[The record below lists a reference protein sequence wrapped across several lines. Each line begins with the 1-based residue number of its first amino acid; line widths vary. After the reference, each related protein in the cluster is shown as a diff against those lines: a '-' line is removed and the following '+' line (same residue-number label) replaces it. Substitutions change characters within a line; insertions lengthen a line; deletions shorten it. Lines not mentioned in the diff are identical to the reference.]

1 MAEKTGGYLGR
12 VLRVDL
18 SSEKITV
25 EQLDES
31 ILRKFIGGAGLGAKY
46 LYDEVP
52 PGVKWSDP
60 ENRLLFF
67 SGPFGGTKYA
77 GSGMIAV
84 VSKGAMTNMAGS
96 SQANGFFGTYLKF
109 SGFDGVIIQ
118 GAAAE
123 WKYLHI
129 HDGTA
134 EICDAR
140 DLIGKDTIETEDAVR
155 DKLDKKCSVYGIGPA
170 GENLVRYAAI
180 FGDHGHV
187 AAHNGLGAVMGS
199 KKLKAVVAEQ
209 GSQKIEVAD
218 PDRHAAAVKKFA
230 QNFHKMKH
238 PLFEYGTAD
247 LVGLAKK
254 LGWLPVKNYATSDF
268 PEFEKFTGQS
278 IRKNFKT
285 KSTPCWACRKGHTC
299 SIQIEEGPYAGFE
312 GEEPDY
318 EGVAAMG
325 SLICQTDPA
334 TTIYLCNQVDRLGL
348 DINESGYVIAWLMEC
363 FEKGFLN
370 TSDLD
375 GVEMNWGDGEAV
387 LQMLKKIAHRDGC
400 GDLLAEGVKR
410 ASEKIGGE
418 AGNCAIYTMKGA
430 SPRTHD
436 HRANWPELIDTCLSN
451 TGTIEVTGGAP
462 KPEELGLKPV
472 QNPSDPVEVSGMNAK
487 LNGKGQFL
495 DSLPLCRFCMMDF
508 KSPIEALNLITG
520 WDMNIAEAADAGRRV
535 VNQFRAFN
543 FRHGLTKEMEAPSV
557 RYGSTPVDGPAEG
570 KAIMPQWDDLRR
582 NYYDQMGWDPETGK
596 PLPDTLR
603 KLGLDDLI
611 PGLKTE

>member
-1 MAEKTGGYLGR
+1 MAERIGGYLGR

-18 SSEKITV
+18 SREKIAV
-25 EQLDES
+25 EPLDQS
-31 ILRKFIGGAGLGAKY
+31 ILPKFIGGAGLGARY

-52 PGVKWSDP
+52 PGVEWFGP

-67 SGPFGGTKYA
+67 SGPFGGTRYA

-84 VSKGAMTNMAGS
+84 VSKGPMTNMAGS

-109 SGFDGVIIQ
+109 SGFDGVIVQ
-118 GAAAE
+118 GHAKE
-123 WKYLHI
+123 WCYLHI

-134 EICDAR
+134 ELCDAR
-140 DLIGKDTIETEDAVR
+140 DLMGKDTLETEDAVR
-155 DKLDKKCSVYGIGPA
+155 ARLGKQCSVYGIGPA
-170 GENLVRYAAI
+170 GENRVRYAAI

-199 KKLKAVVAEQ
+199 KKLKAIAAERGHQ
-209 GSQKIEVAD
+209 VIEVAD
-218 PDRHAAAVKKFA
+218 PARHAEALKKFVKD
-230 QNFHKMKH
+230 FHESKN
-238 PLFEYGTAD
+238 PLFQYGTAD

-254 LGWLPVKNYATSDF
+254 LGWLPVKNYTTSEFPDF
-268 PEFEKFTGQS
+268 ERFTGQS
-278 IRKNFKT
+278 IRANFKT
-285 KSTPCWACRKGHTC
+285 KPTPCWACRKGHTC
-299 SIQIEEGPYAGFE
+299 AIQIEEGPYAGFK

-325 SLICQTDPA
+325 SLIGQTDPA
-334 TTIYLCNQVDRLGL
+334 TTVFLCNQVDRLGM

-363 FEKGFLN
+363 YEKGYLKK
-370 TSDLD
+370 SDLD
-375 GVEMNWGDGEAV
+375 GVEMTWGNAGAV
-387 LQMLKKIAHRDGC
+387 LEMLRKMAHRQGF

-418 AGNCAIYTMKGA
+418 AANCAVYTMKGA

-462 KPEELGLKPV
+462 KPAELGLEPV
-472 QNPSDPVEVSGMNAK
+472 KDPFNAIEVSTMNAR

-495 DSLPLCRFCMMDF
+495 DSLPLCRFCMPDF
-508 KSPIEALNLITG
+508 QSPIDALNIITG
-520 WDMNIAEAADAGRRV
+520 WNFDIAEAMNAGCRV

-557 RYGSTPVDGPAEG
+557 RYGSMPMDGPAQG
-570 KAIMPQWDDLRR
+570 KSVSLQWEALRR
-582 NYYDQMGWDPETGK
+582 NYYEQMGWDPETGK
-596 PLPDTLR
+596 PLPETLK
-603 KLGLDDLI
+603 KLGLDDLVLDLKI
-611 PGLKTE
+611 P

>member
-1 MAEKTGGYLGR
+1 MAEKCYGYVGR

-18 SSEKITV
+18 SSEKISV
-25 EQLDES
+25 EPLDSS
-31 ILRKFIGGAGLGAKY
+31 ILRKLIGGAGLGAKY

-52 PGVKWSDP
+52 PGVEWSDP

-67 SGPFGGTKYA
+67 SGPFGGTRYA

-84 VSKGAMTNMAGS
+84 VSKGPMTNMAGS
-96 SQANGFFGTYLKF
+96 SQANGFFGAYLKF
-109 SGFDGVIIQ
+109 SGFDGVVIQ
-118 GAAAE
+118 GAAKD
-123 WKYLHI
+123 WKYLRI

-134 EICDAR
+134 ELCDAR
-140 DLIGKDTIETEDAVR
+140 DLAGKDTIETEDAVR
-155 DKLDKKCSVYGIGPA
+155 AKLGKQCSVYGIGPA

-199 KKLKAVVAEQ
+199 KKLKAIAAER
-209 GSQKIEVAD
+209 GNHAMEIAD
-218 PDRHAAAVKKFA
+218 TARHAEAIKEFA
-230 QNFHKMKH
+230 KNFRESPS
-238 PLFEYGTAD
+238 PLFQYGTAD

-254 LGWLPVKNYATSDF
+254 LGWLPVKNYTTSNF

-278 IRKNFKT
+278 IRANFKT
-285 KSTPCWACRKGHTC
+285 KATPCWACRKGHSCT
-299 SIQIEEGPYAGFE
+299 IQIEDGPYAGFE

-325 SLICQTDPA
+325 SLIGQTDPA
-334 TTIYLCNQVDRLGL
+334 ATIFLCNQVDRLGM
-348 DINESGYVIAWLMEC
+348 DINESGYVISWLMEC
-363 FEKGFLN
+363 YEKGYLKKN
-370 TSDLD
+370 DLD
-375 GVEMNWGDGEAV
+375 GMEMNWGDATAV
-387 LQMLKKIAHRDGC
+387 LEMLKKIAHRQGC
-400 GDLLAEGVKR
+400 GNLLAEGVKR

-462 KPEELGLKPV
+462 KPAELGLEPV
-472 QNPSDPVEVSGMNAK
+472 KDPFNPIEVSTMNAK

-495 DSLPLCRFCMMDF
+495 DSLPLCRFCMPDF
-508 KSPIEALNLITG
+508 KSPIEALNIITG
-520 WDMNIAEAADAGRRV
+520 WSFDIPEAIAAGRRV
-535 VNQFRAFN
+535 VTLFRVFN

-557 RYGSTPVDGPAEG
+557 RYGSTPADGPAQG
-570 KAIMPQWDDLRR
+570 KSVSAQWDALRM
-582 NYYDQMGWDPETGK
+582 NYYAQMGWDPETGK
-596 PLPDTLR
+596 PLPETL
-603 KLGLDDLI
+603 KNLGLESII
-611 PGLKTE
+611 PNR

>member
-1 MAEKTGGYLGR
+1 MAKSTFGYLGR

-18 SSEKITV
+18 SRRKIT
-25 EQLDES
+25 EEPLDES
-31 ILRKFIGGAGLGAKY
+31 ILRKFIGGAGLGARY

-52 PGVKWSDP
+52 PGVGWSEP

-67 SGPFGGTKYA
+67 SGPFGGTRYA
-77 GSGMIAV
+77 GSGMISV
-84 VSKGAMTNMAGS
+84 VSKGAMTDMAGS

-109 SGFDGVIIQ
+109 SGFDGVVVQ
-118 GAAAE
+118 GAAKE
-123 WKYLHI
+123 WCYLRI

-134 EICDAR
+134 ELCDAR
-140 DLIGKDTIETEDAVR
+140 ELVGKDTLETEDAVR
-155 DKLDKKCSVYGIGPA
+155 ARLGKQCSVYGIGPS

-199 KKLKAVVAEQ
+199 KKLKAIAAER
-209 GSQKIEVAD
+209 GHETIEVAD
-218 PDRHAAAVKKFA
+218 PARHAAAVKEFVK
-230 QNFHKMKH
+230 NFHESQN
-238 PLFEYGTAD
+238 PLFQYGTAD

-254 LGWLPVKNYATSDF
+254 LGWLPVRNYTTSNF

-278 IRKNFKT
+278 LRANFKT
-285 KSTPCWACRKGHTC
+285 KATPCWACRKGHTC
-299 SIQIEEGPYAGFE
+299 AIQIDEGPYAGFK

-325 SLICQTDPA
+325 SLIGQTDPA
-334 TTIYLCNQVDRLGL
+334 TTIFLCNQVDRLGM

-363 FEKGFLN
+363 FEKGYLKKD
-370 TSDLD
+370 DLD
-375 GVEMNWGDGEAV
+375 GVEMTWGNGGAV
-387 LQMLKKIAHRDGC
+387 LQMLKKIAHREGC
-400 GDLLAEGVKR
+400 GNMLAEGVKR

-418 AGNCAIYTMKGA
+418 AANCAVYTMKGA

-462 KPEELGLKPV
+462 KPAELGL
-472 QNPSDPVEVSGMNAK
+472 DPVKDPFNPIEVSTMNAK

-495 DSLPLCRFCMMDF
+495 DSLPLCRFCMPDF
-508 KSPIEALNLITG
+508 KSPIEALNIITG
-520 WDMNIAEAADAGRRV
+520 WGFDIPEAMNAGRRV

-557 RYGSTPVDGPAEG
+557 RYGSTPVDGPAQG
-570 KAIMPQWDDLRR
+570 KSVSAQWEALRR
-582 NYYDQMGWDPETGK
+582 NYYEQMGWDPETGK
-596 PLPDTLR
+596 PLPETL
-603 KLGLDDLI
+603 KDLGLESLI
-611 PGLKTE
+611 PDLGGE

>member
-1 MAEKTGGYLGR
+1 MAKSFGGYVGR
-12 VLRVDL
+12 ILRVDL
-18 SSEKITV
+18 SRENILV
-25 EQLDES
+25 EPLDTS

-52 PGVKWSDP
+52 PGVEWSDP

-67 SGPFGGTKYA
+67 SGPFGGTRYA
-77 GSGMIAV
+77 GSGMISV
-84 VSKGAMTNMAGS
+84 VSKGPMTNMSGS

-109 SGFDGVIIQ
+109 CGFDGVVVQ
-118 GAAAE
+118 GAAKE
-123 WKYLHI
+123 WKYLRI

-134 EICDAR
+134 ELCDAR
-140 DLIGKDTIETEDAVR
+140 DLVGKDTIETEDAVR
-155 DKLDKKCSVYGIGPA
+155 DKLGKQCSVYGIGPS

-199 KKLKAVVAEQ
+199 KKLKAIAAER
-209 GSQKIEVAD
+209 GHHAIEVAD
-218 PDRHAAAVKKFA
+218 PARYAEAIKEFVK
-230 QNFHKMKH
+230 NFHESKN
-238 PLFEYGTAD
+238 PLFQYGTAD

-254 LGWLPVKNYATSDF
+254 LGWLPVKNYTTSNF

-278 IRKNFKT
+278 IRANFKT
-285 KSTPCWACRKGHTC
+285 KATPCWACRKGHTC
-299 SIQIEEGPYAGFE
+299 TIQIEEGPYAGFE

-325 SLICQTDPA
+325 ALIGQTDPA
-334 TTIYLCNQVDRLGL
+334 TTIFLCNQVDRLGM
-348 DINESGYVIAWLMEC
+348 DINESGYVISWLMEC
-363 FEKGFLN
+363 YEKGHLKK
-370 TSDLD
+370 SDLD
-375 GVEMNWGDGEAV
+375 GVEMNWGNANAV
-387 LQMLKKIAHRDGC
+387 LEMLKKIAHRQGC
-400 GDLLAEGVKR
+400 GNRLAEGVKR

-462 KPEELGLKPV
+462 KPAELGLEPV
-472 QNPSDPVEVSGMNAK
+472 KDPFNPIEVSTMNAR

-495 DSLPLCRFCMMDF
+495 DSLPLCRFCMPDF
-508 KSPIEALNLITG
+508 KSPIEALNIITG
-520 WDMNIAEAADAGRRV
+520 WNFDIPEAIDAGRRV

-543 FRHGLTKEMEAPSV
+543 FRHGLTKAMEAPSV
-557 RYGSTPVDGPAEG
+557 RYGSTPADGPAQG
-570 KAIMPQWDDLRR
+570 KSVSAQWEALRR
-582 NYYDQMGWDPETGK
+582 NYYEQMGWDPETGK
-596 PLPDTLR
+596 PLPETL
-603 KLGLDDLI
+603 KNLGLDDLI
-611 PGLKTE
+611 KDL

>member
-1 MAEKTGGYLGR
+1 MAKITGGYIGR

-18 SSEKITV
+18 STGKISV
-25 EQLDES
+25 EPLDDS
-31 ILRKFIGGAGLGAKY
+31 ILRKFIGGAGLGARY

-52 PGVKWSDP
+52 PGVEWSDP

-67 SGPFGGTKYA
+67 SGPFGGTRYA

-84 VSKGAMTNMAGS
+84 VSKGPMTNMAGS

-109 SGFDGVIIQ
+109 SGFDGVVIQ
-118 GAAAE
+118 GQAKE
-123 WKYLHI
+123 WSYLRI

-134 EICDAR
+134 ELCDAR
-140 DLIGKDTIETEDAVR
+140 DLLGMDTLATEDAVTDR
-155 DKLDKKCSVYGIGPA
+155 LGKQCSVYGIGPA
-170 GENLVRYAAI
+170 GENRVRYAAI

-199 KKLKAVVAEQ
+199 KKLKAIAVER
-209 GSQKIEVAD
+209 GSCKIEVAD
-218 PDRHAAAVKKFA
+218 PVRHDQAVKDFA
-230 QNFHKMKH
+230 QHFHKMQH
-238 PLFEYGTAD
+238 PLFQYGTAD

-254 LGWLPVKNYATSDF
+254 LGWLPVKNYTTADF
-268 PEFEKFTGQS
+268 PEFENFTGQA

-285 KSTPCWACRKGHTC
+285 KSTPCWACRKGHAC

-325 SLICQTDPA
+325 SLIGQTDPA
-334 TTIYLCNQVDRLGL
+334 TTIYLCNQVDRLGM

-363 FEKGFLN
+363 YEKKYLSR
-370 TSDLD
+370 SDLD
-375 GVEMNWGDGEAV
+375 GIEMDWGSGDAV
-387 LQMLKKIAHRDGC
+387 LEMLKKIANRDGC
-400 GDLLAEGVKR
+400 GNLLAEGVKR
-410 ASEKIGGE
+410 ASEKVGGE
-418 AGNCAIYTMKGA
+418 AAGCAVYTMKGA

-462 KPEELGLKPV
+462 KPEELGLEPV
-472 QNPSDPVEVSGMNAK
+472 KDPSDPVQVSAMNAK

-508 KSPIEALNLITG
+508 KSPVEALNLITG
-520 WDMNIAEAADAGRRV
+520 WDMDISEAADVGRRV
-535 VNQFRAFN
+535 VHQFRAFN
-543 FRHGLTKEMEAPSV
+543 FRHGLTKEMEAPST
-557 RYGSTPVDGPAEG
+557 RYGSTPTDGPAEG
-570 KAIMPQWDDLRR
+570 KAIMPRWDALRR
-582 NYYDQMGWDPETGK
+582 TYYTEMGWDPETGR
-596 PLPDTLR
+596 PLPETLK
-603 KLGLDDLI
+603 KLGLEEL
-611 PGLKTE
+611 L

>member
-1 MAEKTGGYLGR
+1 MASGTGGYVGR
-12 VLRVDL
+12 ILRVDL
-18 SSEKITV
+18 TQERITI
-25 EQLDES
+25 ESFDDS

-52 PGVKWSDP
+52 PGVEWSDP

-67 SGPFGGTKYA
+67 SGPFGGTRYA

-84 VSKGAMTNMAGS
+84 VSKGPMTNMAGS

-109 SGFDGVIIQ
+109 SGFDGVIVQ
-118 GAAAE
+118 GKAKE
-123 WKYLHI
+123 WRYLRI

-134 EICDAR
+134 ELCDAR
-140 DLIGKDTIETEDAVR
+140 HLVGLDTLETEDAVR
-155 DKLDKKCSVYGIGPA
+155 AKLDKQSSVYGIGPS

-199 KKLKAVVAEQ
+199 KKLKAIAAER
-209 GSQKIEVAD
+209 GHHSIKIAD
-218 PDRHAAAVKKFA
+218 PERYAKAVKEFA
-230 QNFHKMKH
+230 QAFHKMKH
-238 PLFEYGTAD
+238 PLFQYGTAD

-254 LGWLPVKNYATSDF
+254 LGWLPVKNYTTSDF
-268 PEFEKFTGQS
+268 PEFERFTGES
-278 IRKNFKT
+278 LRANFKT
-285 KSTPCWACRKGHTC
+285 KPKPCYACRKGHTC
-299 SIQIEEGPYAGFE
+299 EVQIEEGPYAGFV

-325 SLICQTDPA
+325 SLIGQTDPA
-334 TTIYLCNQVDRLGL
+334 TTIFLCNQVDRLGM

-363 FEKGFLN
+363 YEKGYLKK
-370 TSDLD
+370 SDLD
-375 GVEMNWGDGEAV
+375 GIEMGWGNADAV
-387 LQMLKKIAHRDGC
+387 QKMLKKIAYREGC

-410 ASEKIGGE
+410 ASERIGGN
-418 AGNCAIYTMKGA
+418 AADCAVYTMKGA

-451 TGTIEVTGGAP
+451 TGTIEATGGAP
-462 KPEELGLKPV
+462 KPDELGLAPI
-472 QNPSDPVEVSGMNAK
+472 QDPSNPVEVSTMNAK

-495 DSLPLCRFCMMDF
+495 DSLPLCRFCMFDF
-508 KSPIEALNLITG
+508 KSPIEALNIITG
-520 WDMNIAEAADAGRRV
+520 WDFDIPEAMDAGRRI

-557 RYGSTPVDGPAEG
+557 RYGSTPEDGPAEG
-570 KAIMPQWDDLRR
+570 RAIMPQWDSLRR
-582 NYYDQMGWDPETGK
+582 SYYEQMGWDPETGK
-596 PLPDTLR
+596 PLPETL
-603 KLGLDDLI
+603 KALKLDDLAKD
-611 PGLKTE
+611 LW

>member
-1 MAEKTGGYLGR
+1 MAEKIGGYLGR

-18 SSEKITV
+18 TSEKITV
-25 EQLDES
+25 EALDHS

-52 PGVKWSDP
+52 PGVGWSDP
-60 ENRLLFF
+60 GNRLLFF
-67 SGPFGGTKYA
+67 SGPFGGTRYA

-109 SGFDGVIIQ
+109 SGFDGVIVQ
-118 GAAAE
+118 GKAKE
-123 WKYLHI
+123 WSYLRI

-140 DLIGKDTIETEDAVR
+140 DLVGKDTLETEDAIR
-155 DKLDKKCSVYGIGPA
+155 ARLDKQCSVYGIGPA

-199 KKLKAVVAEQ
+199 KKLKAIVAER
-209 GSQKIEVAD
+209 GHQKIEVAD
-218 PDRHAAAVKKFA
+218 PARYDESVKEFVKR
-230 QNFHKMKH
+230 FHEMKS
-238 PLFEYGTAD
+238 PLFQFGTAD
-247 LVGLAKK
+247 LVGMAKK
-254 LGWLPVKNYATSDF
+254 LGWLPVKNYTTSEF
-268 PEFEKFTGQS
+268 PEFTKFTGEA
-278 IRKNFKT
+278 IRTQFKT
-285 KSTPCWACRKGHTC
+285 KATPCWACRKGHTC
-299 SIQIEEGPYAGFE
+299 AIQIEEGPYAGFE

-325 SLICQTDPA
+325 SLIAQTDPA
-334 TTIYLCNQVDRLGL
+334 TTIYLCNQIDRLGM

-363 FEKGFLN
+363 YEKGYLKK
-370 TSDLD
+370 SDLD
-375 GVEMNWGDGEAV
+375 GVEMNWGDGNAV
-387 LQMLKKIAHRDGC
+387 LEMLKKIAHRQGC

-410 ASEKIGGE
+410 ASEKIGGGAAE
-418 AGNCAIYTMKGA
+418 CAVYTMKGA

-462 KPEELGLKPV
+462 KPDEIGLTPV
-472 QNPSDPVEVSGMNAK
+472 QDPSNPLEVAAMNAK

-495 DSLPLCRFCMMDF
+495 DSLPLCRFCMPDF
-508 KSPIEALNLITG
+508 KSPIETLNIITG
-520 WDMNIAEAADAGRRV
+520 WNFDIPEAMDAGRRV
-535 VNQFRAFN
+535 VNQFRMFN
-543 FRHGLTKEMEAPSV
+543 FRHGLTKEMEAPSI
-557 RYGSTPVDGPAEG
+557 RYGSTPVDGPAQG
-570 KAIMPQWDDLRR
+570 RAIMPQWEALRR
-582 NYYDQMGWDPETGK
+582 SYYAGMGWDPETGK
-596 PLPDTLR
+596 PLPETL
-603 KLGLDDLI
+603 KSLGLESLIADL
-611 PGLKTE
+611 KD

>member
-1 MAEKTGGYLGR
+1 MAKRVGGYIGR

-18 SSEKITV
+18 SLEKISV
-25 EQLDES
+25 EPLDDS
-31 ILRKFIGGAGLGAKY
+31 ILRKFVGGAGLGAKY

-52 PGVKWSDP
+52 PGVEWSDP

-67 SGPFGGTKYA
+67 SGPFGGTRYA

-84 VSKGAMTNMAGS
+84 VSKGPMTNMAGS

-118 GAAAE
+118 GQAKE
-123 WKYLHI
+123 WKYLRI

-134 EICDAR
+134 ELCDAR
-140 DLIGKDTIETEDAVR
+140 DLLGKDTWETEDAVR
-155 DKLDKKCSVYGIGPA
+155 DKLGKQCSVYGIGPA

-199 KKLKAVVAEQ
+199 KKLKAIAAERGHQ
-209 GSQKIEVAD
+209 SIEVSD
-218 PDRHAAAVKKFA
+218 PERHAEAVKEFAKKF
-230 QNFHKMKH
+230 HEMKS

-254 LGWLPVKNYATSDF
+254 LGWLPVKNYTTSEF
-268 PEFEKFTGQS
+268 PEFVKFTGES
-278 IRKNFKT
+278 IRTNFKT
-285 KSTPCWACRKGHTC
+285 KATPCWACRKGHSC
-299 SIQIEEGPYAGFE
+299 SIQIEEGPYAGFS

-325 SLICQTDPA
+325 SMIGQTDPA
-334 TTIYLCNQVDRLGL
+334 TTIYLCNQVDRLGM
-348 DINESGYVIAWLMEC
+348 DINESGYVIGWLMEC
-363 FEKGFLN
+363 YEKGYLKK
-370 TSDLD
+370 SDLD
-375 GVEMNWGDGEAV
+375 GLEMNWGNGQAV
-387 LQMLKKIAHRDGC
+387 LEMLKKIAHRQGC
-400 GDLLAEGVKR
+400 GNRWAEGVKR
-410 ASEKIGGE
+410 ASEQMGGD
-418 AGNCAIYTMKGA
+418 AANCAVYTMKGA

-462 KPEELGLKPV
+462 KPDELGLTPV
-472 QNPSDPVEVSGMNAK
+472 KDPSDPVEVSIMNAK

-495 DSLPLCRFCMMDF
+495 DSLPLCRFCMPDF
-508 KSPIEALNLITG
+508 KSPIEALNIITG
-520 WDMNIAEAADAGRRV
+520 WDLDVSEAMDIGRRV

-557 RYGSTPVDGPAEG
+557 RYGSTPLDGPAQG
-570 KAIMPQWDDLRR
+570 KAIMPQWETLRR
-582 NYYDQMGWDPETGK
+582 SYYEQMGWDPETGK
-596 PLPDTLR
+596 PLPETLK
-603 KLGLDDLI
+603 KLGLDWLI
-611 PGLKTE
+611 PG

>member
-1 MAEKTGGYLGR
+1 MAKRTGGYLGR

-18 SSEKITV
+18 SSETITV
-25 EQLDES
+25 EPLDDS
-31 ILRKFIGGAGLGAKY
+31 ILRKFIGGAGLGARY
-46 LYDEVP
+46 LYNEVP
-52 PGVKWSDP
+52 PGVEWSDP

-67 SGPFGGTKYA
+67 SGPFGGTRYA

-84 VSKGAMTNMAGS
+84 VSKGPMTNMAGS
-96 SQANGFFGTYLKF
+96 SQANGFFGAYLKF
-109 SGFDGVIIQ
+109 SGFDGVILQ
-118 GAAAE
+118 GAAKE
-123 WKYLHI
+123 WKYLRI

-140 DLIGKDTIETEDAVR
+140 DLIGKDTLETEDAVR
-155 DKLDKKCSVYGIGPA
+155 NQLGAQCSVYGIGPA

-199 KKLKAVVAEQ
+199 KKLKAIVAERGHQ
-209 GSQKIEVAD
+209 EIEVND
-218 PDRHAAAVKKFA
+218 PERHDAAVKEFV
-230 QNFHKMKH
+230 QHFHKMQS
-238 PLFEYGTAD
+238 PLFQYGTAD

-254 LGWLPVKNYATSDF
+254 LGWLPVRNYTTSVF

-278 IRKNFKT
+278 IRTNFKT

-325 SLICQTDPA
+325 SLIGQTDPA
-334 TTIYLCNQVDRLGL
+334 TTIYLCNQIDRLGM
-348 DINESGYVIAWLMEC
+348 DINESGYVIAWIMEC
-363 FEKGFLN
+363 FEKGYLKK
-370 TSDLD
+370 SDLD
-375 GVEMNWGDGEAV
+375 GVEMNWGDGDAV
-387 LQMLKKIAHRDGC
+387 LEMLKKIAHRKGC
-400 GDLLAEGVKR
+400 GDLWAEGVKR

-418 AGNCAIYTMKGA
+418 AANCAVYTMKGA

-472 QNPSDPVEVSGMNAK
+472 EDPSDPVQVSKMNAK

-495 DSLPLCRFCMMDF
+495 DSLPLCRFCMPDF
-508 KSPIEALNLITG
+508 KSPIEALNIITG
-520 WDMNIAEAADAGRRV
+520 WDLDIAEAMDVGRRV
-535 VNQFRAFN
+535 VNQFRVFN

-557 RYGSTPVDGPAEG
+557 RYGSTPADGPAEG
-570 KAIMPQWDDLRR
+570 RAIMPRWDALRR
-582 NYYDQMGWDPETGK
+582 NYYEQMGWDPETGK
-596 PLPDTLR
+596 PLPETL
-603 KLGLDDLI
+603 KNLGLDDLI
-611 PGLKTE
+611 PGLKS

>member
-1 MAEKTGGYLGR
+1 MAKSTFGYLGR

-18 SSEKITV
+18 SRRKIT
-25 EQLDES
+25 EEPLDES
-31 ILRKFIGGAGLGAKY
+31 ILRKFIGGAGLGARY

-52 PGVKWSDP
+52 PGVGWSDP

-67 SGPFGGTKYA
+67 SGPFGGTRYA
-77 GSGMIAV
+77 GSGMISV
-84 VSKGAMTNMAGS
+84 VSKGAMTDMAGS

-109 SGFDGVIIQ
+109 SGFDGVVVQ
-118 GAAAE
+118 GAAKD
-123 WKYLHI
+123 WCYLHI

-134 EICDAR
+134 ELCDAR
-140 DLIGKDTIETEDAVR
+140 ELVGKDTLETEDAVR
-155 DKLDKKCSVYGIGPA
+155 ARLGKQCSVYGIGPS

-199 KKLKAVVAEQ
+199 KKLKAIAAER
-209 GSQKIEVAD
+209 GHETIEVAD
-218 PDRHAAAVKKFA
+218 PARHAAAVKEFVK
-230 QNFHKMKH
+230 NFHESQN
-238 PLFEYGTAD
+238 PLFQYGTAD

-254 LGWLPVKNYATSDF
+254 LGWLPVRNYTTSNF

-278 IRKNFKT
+278 LRANFKT
-285 KSTPCWACRKGHTC
+285 KATPCWACRKGHTC
-299 SIQIEEGPYAGFE
+299 AIQIDEGPYAGFK

-325 SLICQTDPA
+325 SLIGQTDPA
-334 TTIYLCNQVDRLGL
+334 TTIFLCNQVDRLGM

-363 FEKGFLN
+363 FEKGYLKKD
-370 TSDLD
+370 DLD
-375 GVEMNWGDGEAV
+375 GVEMTWGNGSAV
-387 LQMLKKIAHRDGC
+387 LQMLKKIAHREGC
-400 GDLLAEGVKR
+400 GNMLAEGVKR

-418 AGNCAIYTMKGA
+418 AANCAVYTMKGA

-462 KPEELGLKPV
+462 KPAELGL
-472 QNPSDPVEVSGMNAK
+472 DPVKDPFNPIEVSTMNAK

-495 DSLPLCRFCMMDF
+495 DSLPLCRFCMPDF
-508 KSPIEALNLITG
+508 KSPIEALNIITG
-520 WDMNIAEAADAGRRV
+520 WGFDIAEAMNAGRRV

-557 RYGSTPVDGPAEG
+557 RYGSTPVDGPAQG
-570 KAIMPQWDDLRR
+570 KSVSAQWEALRR
-582 NYYDQMGWDPETGK
+582 NYYEQMGWDAETGK
-596 PLPDTLR
+596 PLPETL
-603 KLGLDDLI
+603 KDLGLESLI
-611 PGLKTE
+611 PDLKGE

>member
-1 MAEKTGGYLGR
+1 MAKGIGGYIGR

-18 SSEKITV
+18 SRAKIST
-25 EQLDES
+25 EPLDES
-31 ILRKFIGGAGLGAKY
+31 LLRKFIGGAGLGARY

-52 PGVKWSDP
+52 PGVEWSDP
-60 ENRLLFF
+60 ENRLIFF
-67 SGPFGGTKYA
+67 SGPFGGTRYA
-77 GSGMIAV
+77 GSGMISV
-84 VSKGAMTNMAGS
+84 VSKGAMTHMAGS

-109 SGFDGVIIQ
+109 SGFDGVIVQ
-118 GAAAE
+118 GAAKE
-123 WKYLHI
+123 WSYLRI

-134 EICDAR
+134 ELCDAR

-155 DKLDKKCSVYGIGPA
+155 AKLGKQCSVYGIGPS
-170 GENLVRYAAI
+170 GENRVRYAAI

-199 KKLKAVVAEQ
+199 KKLKAIAAER
-209 GSQKIEVAD
+209 GSHAIEVAD
-218 PDRHAAAVKKFA
+218 PARHAQAIKDFVKGFHES
-230 QNFHKMKH
+230 QN
-238 PLFEYGTAD
+238 PLFQYGTAD

-254 LGWLPVKNYATSDF
+254 LGWLPVKNYTTSNF

-278 IRKNFKT
+278 IRANFKT
-285 KSTPCWACRKGHTC
+285 KATPCWACRKGHAC
-299 SIQIEEGPYAGFE
+299 AIQIDEGPYAGFV

-325 SLICQTDPA
+325 SLIGQTDPA
-334 TTIYLCNQVDRLGL
+334 TTIFLCNQVDRLGM

-363 FEKGFLN
+363 YEKGYLKRG
-370 TSDLD
+370 DLD
-375 GVEMNWGDGEAV
+375 GLEMNWGNAASV
-387 LQMLKKIAHRDGC
+387 LEMLKKIAQRRGC

-410 ASEKIGGE
+410 ASEKVGGE
-418 AGNCAIYTMKGA
+418 AVNCAVYTMKGA

-462 KPEELGLKPV
+462 KPPELGLEPV
-472 QNPSDPVEVSGMNAK
+472 KDQFDPIEVSTMNAK

-495 DSLPLCRFCMMDF
+495 DSLPLCRFCMPDF
-508 KSPIEALNLITG
+508 KSPIEALNIITG
-520 WDMNIAEAADAGRRV
+520 WSFDIQEAMDAGRRV

-557 RYGSTPVDGPAEG
+557 RYGSMPVDGPAQG
-570 KAIMPQWDDLRR
+570 KSVSLRWDDLRK
-582 NYYDQMGWDPETGK
+582 NYYGQMGWDPETGK
-596 PLPDTLR
+596 PLPETLR
-603 KLGLDDLI
+603 KLGLDDLVQDLW
-611 PGLKTE
+611 G